1 MAYEKTKK
9 ISNVEDLPFNA
20 QAEQAVIGSAM
31 LSRDALYSVLS
42 SLKEEDFF
50 LAKNQIIYR
59 AMKNINAK
67 KIEVDVLT
75 MTEELMNMKE
85 LENVGGVDYLRTCTD
100 SMVALSSLDFYIG
113 IVSDQSCL
121 RSLLLAVRGIDERYK
136 TEEIDNIGN
145 FIVESEEKIK
155 NATEKQ
161 RISSFK
167 KIDEV
172 TEKVALDINAVHSDN
187 ECTGLTTG
195 YKSIDS
201 LTAGFQKGE
210 VTILAARP
218 SVGKTALALNFAFKA
233 ATLAHAPVAFFS
245 LEMNS
250 DLLVKRLIA
259 SASTISLKDI
269 NLGRVKA
276 SERQALNDA
285 IKKVSNAPIYI
296 DDSPGIKLMDIIN
309 KSRKL
314 QAKLQAQQ
322 KELGLICIDY
332 LGLINVSDSAKNPDA
347 RHEAVRKI
355 SAALKDLARELKVPI
370 LVLCQLSR
378 DVEKRD
384 NKKPMISDLRDSG
397 SIEQDADVIMLL
409 YREDYYK
416 GYKNTASSNKKPK
429 DMSVSERGELNKEIS
444 QQQLLEQMP
453 GDASYVEVIVAKN
466 RNGQTGSPHL
476 FFYKAF
482 GKFEMPPEE
491 FERAMR
497 NFQYDVND

>member
-1 MAYEKTKK
+1 MAYEKKK
-9 ISNVEDLPFNA
+9 KTGPVQDLPYNE
-20 QAEQAVIGSAM
+20 QAEQAVLGSAM
-31 LSRDALYSVLS
+31 LSRDALISVLS
-42 SLKEEDFF
+42 SLKESDFY
-50 LAKNQIIYR
+50 LGKHQILYR
-59 AMKNINAK
+59 AMLNIDAK
-67 KIEVDVLT
+67 KIPLDVLT

-85 LENVGGVDYLRTCTD
+85 LDNIGGVDYLRICTD
-100 SMVALSSLDFYIG
+100 SMVALSSLDFYIN

-121 RSLLLAVRGIDERYK
+121 RSLLLAVRSIDERYK

-145 FIVESEEKIK
+145 FIIESEEQIK

-161 RISSFK
+161 RVSSFK
-167 KIDEV
+167 KIDEL
-172 TEKVALDINAVHSDN
+172 TEKVQRDINTLHTEN

-233 ATLAHAPVAFFS
+233 ATLAHVPVAFFS

-259 SASTISLKDI
+259 ADSKIPLKDI
-269 NLGRVKA
+269 NLGKVKN
-276 SERQALNDA
+276 SDRQALNDSL
-285 IKKVSNAPIYI
+285 KKVGNAQIYI
-296 DDSPGIKLMDIIN
+296 DDSPGIKLMDIIA

-332 LGLINVSDSAKNPDA
+332 LGLIGVSENARNPDA

-384 NKKPMISDLRDSG
+384 NKRPMISDLRDSG

-409 YREDYYK
+409 YREDYYR
-416 GYKNTASSNKKPK
+416 GYKNSAAANKKPK
-429 DMSVSERGELNKEIS
+429 DMSISERGEMNKEMG
-444 QQQLLEQMP
+444 QQQLLETMP

-476 FFYKAF
+476 FFFKAF
-482 GKFEMPPEE
+482 GKFETPPED
-491 FERAMR
+491 FERAIR
-497 NFQYDVND
+497 NFQMDGND